1 MEQAGS
7 LGQAI
12 SRGSD
17 ELTEDTSDLASPIID
32 WEAFAKTRGELGS
45 GFVRILGYFREDG
58 VKSVATIEAA
68 MRARDTTAL
77 VLPAHTLKSEAR
89 QFGAEPLGDAAEEI
103 EFTARRCV
111 EAHRFP
117 DELVAQVVELR
128 RLFDAT
134 NALMEREINPL
145 MERRGGFGKK
155 QAAVN
160 QFGRI

>member
-1 MEQAGS
+1 MTDD
-7 LGQAI
+7 I
-12 SRGSD
+12 SD
-17 ELTEDTSDLASPIID
+17 PAPPIID
-32 WEAFAKTRGELGS
+32 WEAFAKARGELGG

-58 VKSVATIEAA
+58 VKSVATIEVA
-68 MRARDTTAL
+68 MHARNTSAL

-89 QFGAEPLGDAAEEI
+89 QFGADPLGDAAEEI
-103 EFTARRCV
+103 EFTARRCI
-111 EAHRFP
+111 ETHRFP
-117 DELVAQVVELR
+117 DEIVAQVVELR

-134 NALMEREINPL
+134 NAAMEREINPL

>member
-1 MEQAGS
+1 M
-7 LGQAI
+7 
-12 SRGSD
+12 
-17 ELTEDTSDLASPIID
+17 TEDISDLAPPVID
-32 WEAFAKTRGELGS
+32 WKAFAKARGELGT

-68 MRARDTTAL
+68 MHARNTSAL

-103 EFTARRCV
+103 EFTARRCI
-111 EAHRFP
+111 ETHRFP
-117 DELVAQVVELR
+117 DEIVAQVVELR

-155 QAAVN
+155 QATAN

>member
-1 MEQAGS
+1 MSEEA
-7 LGQAI
+7 
-12 SRGSD
+12 
-17 ELTEDTSDLASPIID
+17 TSIID
-32 WEAFAKTRGELGS
+32 WEAFAKSRAELGT

-58 VKSVATIEAA
+58 VKSIATIEAA
-68 MRARDTTAL
+68 MREENTVAL

-111 EAHRFP
+111 ETHRFP

-134 NALMEREINPL
+134 NALMEREMNPL
-145 MERRGGFGKK
+145 MERKGGFGRKVP
-155 QAAVN
+155 Q
-160 QFGRI
+160 QQTFGRI